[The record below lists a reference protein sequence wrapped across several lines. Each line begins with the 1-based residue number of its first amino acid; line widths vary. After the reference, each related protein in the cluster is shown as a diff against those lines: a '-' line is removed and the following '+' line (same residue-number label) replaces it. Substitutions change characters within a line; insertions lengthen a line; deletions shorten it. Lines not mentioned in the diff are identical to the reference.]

1 MPCPNVLAVPQPAV
15 EMFRP
20 FRPPPLP
27 YYYKVRT
34 GILSRG
40 GGLYHGDV
48 DIVGVENNKLVG
60 GGLESNSTEED
71 HLAVERER
79 WLNI

>member
-1 MPCPNVLAVPQPAV
+1 MSWQSLSLPSTCSVPFAS
-15 EMFRP
+15 
-20 FRPPPLP
+20 LP

>member
-1 MPCPNVLAVPQPAV
+1 MSWQSLSLPSKCSVPLA
-15 EMFRP
+15 
-20 FRPPPLP
+20 PPIP